1 MELGRGFLDYFGGWP
16 YDGDR
21 TRVAWRRRSL
31 FGIGM
36 QEIVL
41 ICVIALIVVGPK
53 KMPELARALGK
64 GYGEFR
70 RAFEEMKRN
79 VETDF
84 QTDEIRR
91 SLLDLPPRPTAF
103 PSAPPVPSESLLTQP
118 PAAEAGSDPI
128 PYPAVMDASP
138 PPPEQAATPPPD
150 PPPPSGQAHG

>member
-1 MELGRGFLDYFGGWP
+1 M
-16 YDGDR
+16 
-21 TRVAWRRRSL
+21 

-70 RAFEEMKRN
+70 RAFDEMKRN

-103 PSAPPVPSESLLTQP
+103 SQVPVESLLTQQ
-118 PAAEAGSDPI
+118 PATVAENDAL

-138 PPPEQAATPPPD
+138 PPPEQAESVPSPDTVPPP
-150 PPPPSGQAHG
+150 GQAHG

>member
-1 MELGRGFLDYFGGWP
+1 M
-16 YDGDR
+16 
-21 TRVAWRRRSL
+21 

-70 RAFEEMKRN
+70 KAFDEMKRN

-91 SLLDLPPRPTAF
+91 SLLDLPPRPTPVAF
-103 PSAPPVPSESLLTQP
+103 VPPESLLTQQ
-118 PAAEAGSDPI
+118 PAAEAANDPL

-138 PPPEQAATPPPD
+138 PPPEGPESVTPSNPAPPA
-150 PPPPSGQAHG
+150 GQAHG

>member
-1 MELGRGFLDYFGGWP
+1 M
-16 YDGDR
+16 
-21 TRVAWRRRSL
+21 

-70 RAFEEMKRN
+70 RAFDEMKRN

-103 PSAPPVPSESLLTQP
+103 PSLPSESLLTQQ
-118 PAAEAGSDPI
+118 PAAVIENEPL
-128 PYPAVMDASP
+128 PNPAVMDATP
-138 PPPEQAATPPPD
+138 APPEQPESAPPQIPD
-150 PPPPSGQAHG
+150 PPSGQAHG

>member
-1 MELGRGFLDYFGGWP
+1 M
-16 YDGDR
+16 
-21 TRVAWRRRSL
+21 

-41 ICVIALIVVGPK
+41 IAVIALIVVGPK

-70 RAFEEMKRN
+70 RAFDEMKRN

-91 SLLDLPPRPTAF
+91 SLLDLPPRPTPVAF
-103 PSAPPVPSESLLTQP
+103 TPPESLLTDQP
-118 PAAEAGSDPI
+118 APAAGDAHLPYP
-128 PYPAVMDASP
+128 PYPAEMDGSP
-138 PPPEQAATPPPD
+138 PPPEQPEPSAAPNPAPPP
-150 PPPPSGQAHG
+150 GQAHG

>member
-1 MELGRGFLDYFGGWP
+1 M
-16 YDGDR
+16 
-21 TRVAWRRRSL
+21 

-70 RAFEEMKRN
+70 RAFDEMKRN

-91 SLLDLPPRPTAF
+91 SLLDLPPRPSPVAF
-103 PSAPPVPSESLLTQP
+103 APSESLLTQS
-118 PAAEAGSDPI
+118 PAAPVESDPF
-128 PYPAVMDASP
+128 PYPAVMDGSP
-138 PPPEQAATPPPD
+138 PPPEQPESTPPPD
-150 PPPPSGQAHG
+150 QVSRSGQAHG

>member
-1 MELGRGFLDYFGGWP
+1 M
-16 YDGDR
+16 
-21 TRVAWRRRSL
+21 

-70 RAFEEMKRN
+70 RAFDEMKRS

-103 PSAPPVPSESLLTQP
+103 TGPPQESLLTQQ
-118 PAAEAGSDPI
+118 PASGAESAPL

-138 PPPEQAATPPPD
+138 PPPEEPAAAPPPNPA
-150 PPPPSGQAHG
+150 PPAGPAHG

>member
-1 MELGRGFLDYFGGWP
+1 M
-16 YDGDR
+16 
-21 TRVAWRRRSL
+21 

-70 RAFEEMKRN
+70 RAFDEMKRN

-91 SLLDLPPRPTAF
+91 SLLDLPPRPS
-103 PSAPPVPSESLLTQP
+103 PVVSVPPESLLTER
-118 PAAEAGSDPI
+118 PAAATPDDPL
-128 PYPAVMDASP
+128 PYPEVMDASP
-138 PPPEQAATPPPD
+138 PPPEEPPPVAIPHPA
-150 PPPPSGQAHG
+150 PPPGQAHG

>member
-1 MELGRGFLDYFGGWP
+1 M
-16 YDGDR
+16 
-21 TRVAWRRRSL
+21 

-70 RAFEEMKRN
+70 RAFDEMKRN

-84 QTDEIRR
+84 QTDEIRLG
-91 SLLDLPPRPTAF
+91 LLDLPPKPTAF
-103 PSAPPVPSESLLTQP
+103 PSAPPESLLTEQP
-118 PAAEAGSDPI
+118 VTVVDSAAL
-128 PYPAVMDASP
+128 PYPAVPEASP
-138 PPPEQAATPPPD
+138 PPTEQPEAAPPQNPD
-150 PPPPSGQAHG
+150 PPSVQTHG

>member
-1 MELGRGFLDYFGGWP
+1 M
-16 YDGDR
+16 
-21 TRVAWRRRSL
+21 

-70 RAFEEMKRN
+70 RAFDEMKRN

-91 SLLDLPPRPTAF
+91 SLLDLPPPPLPTA
-103 PSAPPVPSESLLTQP
+103 VPNPRPESLLTDP
-118 PAAEAGSDPI
+118 PAAAAQPDPSPS
-128 PYPAVMDASP
+128 PYPEMMDAAP
-138 PPPEQAATPPPD
+138 PPPEQPGSAASPAAEQPPGRPD
-150 PPPPSGQAHG
+150 V

>member
-1 MELGRGFLDYFGGWP
+1 MM
-16 YDGDR
+16 
-21 TRVAWRRRSL
+21 

-70 RAFEEMKRN
+70 RAFDEMKRN

-91 SLLDLPPRPTAF
+91 SLLDLPPAPQPVAF
-103 PSAPPVPSESLLTQP
+103 EPPGSLLPQP
-118 PAAEAGSDPI
+118 PAPEGEGVPFS
-128 PYPAVMDASP
+128 YPGLLDASP
-138 PPPEQAATPPPD
+138 PPPQKSEASAAPQPPAPAG
-150 PPPPSGQAHG
+150 PAHG

>member
-1 MELGRGFLDYFGGWP
+1 
-16 YDGDR
+16 
-21 TRVAWRRRSL
+21 
-31 FGIGM
+31 M

-103 PSAPPVPSESLLTQP
+103 PSPPTAAPSESLLTQQ
-118 PAAEAGSDPI
+118 PAAESGDGPL
-128 PYPAVMDASP
+128 PYPAVMDAAP
-138 PPPEQAATPPPD
+138 PPPEPPEPPD
-150 PPPPSGQAHG
+150 PAAPSGQAHG